1 MAQAKRPSSL
11 IKMGGSAS
19 TLNVDNVS
27 WKRISIVDL
36 NHFQIVMLAV
46 VVLIYSVHIVGNP
59 EKTSSKPK
67 LF

>member
-1 MAQAKRPSSL
+1 MAQAQRPSSL
-11 IKMGGSAS
+11 IKMEGSAS
-19 TLNVDNVS
+19 AFKVENVS

-36 NHFQIVMLAV
+36 NHFQLVMLAV

-59 EKTSSKPK
+59 EKTISKPK